1 MEYKNILFSIEDRVA
16 LIIFNRPDALNAM
29 NIATMLELHSAVN
42 ECNSNTSVRSIILS
56 SSSEKAFVA
65 GADISEMQDYD
76 PQNAL
81 SFMELGHEVLRNLEI
96 MQKPSVAVLSGFV
109 LGGGMEIA
117 MACDMRFASEKTR
130 FGQPEILIGLIPGWG
145 GTQRLSRLI
154 GLGRAKELVL
164 GGAQIDARRAYEI
177 GLVNQILPAHELMPH
192 AKEFARKLAGLPA
205 FAIKMGKHSMNFG
218 YDIPLDNAI
227 RLEMECCAQCFS
239 TNDQKEG
246 MRAFIEK
253 RKPKFS

>member
-29 NIATMLELHSAVN
+29 NIATMQELHSAVN

-76 PQNAL
+76 PENAL

-177 GLVNQILPAHELMPH
+177 GLVNQVLPPC
-192 AKEFARKLAGLPA
+192 
-205 FAIKMGKHSMNFG
+205 S
-218 YDIPLDNAI
+218 
-227 RLEMECCAQCFS
+227 
-239 TNDQKEG
+239 
-246 MRAFIEK
+246 
-253 RKPKFS
+253 

>member
-1 MEYKNILFSIEDRVA
+1 
-16 LIIFNRPDALNAM
+16 
-29 NIATMLELHSAVN
+29 
-42 ECNSNTSVRSIILS
+42 
-56 SSSEKAFVA
+56 
-65 GADISEMQDYD
+65 
-76 PQNAL
+76 
-81 SFMELGHEVLRNLEI
+81 MELGHEVLRNLEI

-117 MACDMRFASEKTR
+117 MACDMRYASEKTR

-177 GLVNQILPAHELMPH
+177 GLVNQVLPAHELMSH
-192 AKEFARKLAGLPA
+192 AKEFARKLAGLPV

-227 RLEMECCAQCFS
+227 RLEVECCAQCFS

-246 MRAFIEK
+246 MMAFIEK